1 MSADSDALEQ
11 LFEEGLQKVYYTEQQ
26 LVDALQQMEEEE
38 VSDERVKQAFSEHRE
53 ETRGHVDR
61 LEEVFESMD
70 ASPET
75 KQDRVV
81 DAMIQEHQEFVE
93 QNSDERVLERF
104 DIAAGQKT
112 EHYEIA
118 TYGNLTPLAA
128 DLGMDDAADRLERNM
143 REEQEALDRLSRISE
158 QFDREQ
164 EQQQD

>member
-1 MSADSDALEQ
+1 MSADSDALKQ
-11 LFEEGLQKVYYTEQQ
+11 LFEEGLQKAYYTEQQ
-26 LVDALQQMEEEE
+26 LVDALQQMENE
-38 VSDERVKQAFSEHRE
+38 VSDETVKQAFSEHRE
-53 ETRGHVDR
+53 ETQGHVDR
-61 LEEVFESMD
+61 LEEVFQSMD

-93 QNSDERVLERF
+93 QNSDETVLERF

-128 DLGMDDAADRLERNM
+128 DLGMDDAADKLEQNM
-143 REEQEALDRLSRISE
+143 REEQKALDTLSQIGQ
-158 QFDREQ
+158 QFDEQ
-164 EQQQD
+164 TQ